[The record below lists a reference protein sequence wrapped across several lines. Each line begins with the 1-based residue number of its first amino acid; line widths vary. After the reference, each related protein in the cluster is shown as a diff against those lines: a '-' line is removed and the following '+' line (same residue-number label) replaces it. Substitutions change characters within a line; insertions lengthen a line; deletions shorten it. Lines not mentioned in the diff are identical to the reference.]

1 MTPIFSYTDLTNKRR
16 LRAQAVISNLEKQ
29 YSSFTDGDIIT
40 MTSDELRKAA
50 IFCAA
55 AHTTDSPL
63 ANISKYLNTCADA
76 LEKGPVAWRITDG
89 EGGYYYRDDPLE
101 DWQVAWIARWG
112 RKHDPLYAQ
121 PQPPSAQ
128 SDATWTTEECARVL
142 KTLQY
147 VIGIAERGAGRKMRE
162 DETVETFVLS
172 YVRRLE
178 RSSQAD
184 AVTQCNCTLAQRA
197 VGDGCEA
204 CNPEMAWRLA
214 AEAQADVVEALR
226 ECLTAIEAFTD
237 PEDQMPENTGEF
249 RDLAKALHSARAV
262 LAAHGGKDAE

>member
-89 EGGYYYRDDPLE
+89 EGGYYYRDDPPE

-112 RKHDPLYAQ
+112 RKHDPLYT
-121 PQPPSAQ
+121 QPPSAQ

-162 DETVETFVLS
+162 DETVEAFVLS

-184 AVTQCNCTLAQRA
+184 AV
-197 VGDGCEA
+197 
-204 CNPEMAWRLA
+204 
-214 AEAQADVVEALR
+214 EALR
-226 ECLTAIEAFTD
+226 MALDALSC
-237 PEDQMPENTGEF
+237 TGESHDPGH
-249 RDLAKALHSARAV
+249 RCTHCDDYVDRNSVVRKLIRAV
-262 LAAHGGKDAE
+262 LAAQGGKDV